1 MCERVKNRGGAW
13 QHVSVNGGIKVAF
26 PEASG
31 GAWQHMTVFL
41 DLKFLGF
48 VEQRP

>member
-1 MCERVKNRGGAW
+1 MCERVKNRGGVW

-31 GAWQHMTVFL
+31 GVWQHMTVFL